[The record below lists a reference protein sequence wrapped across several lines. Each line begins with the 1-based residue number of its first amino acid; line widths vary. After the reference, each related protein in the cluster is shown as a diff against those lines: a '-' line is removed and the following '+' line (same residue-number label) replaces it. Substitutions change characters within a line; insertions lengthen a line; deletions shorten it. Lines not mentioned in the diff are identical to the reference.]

1 MHKIYRILGKRGR
14 ITIPFEIRQRI
25 GVRYNDVLSFTEL
38 DDSSVVV
45 RKEKI
50 CDNCNE
56 LAEEF
61 EENYALEDFLDS
73 LSEEEQRAAL
83 IHLSLLWAEKQRIS

>member
-1 MHKIYRILGKRGR
+1 MLKIYRALGKKGR

-25 GVRYNDVLSFTEL
+25 GFRYNDVLSFTQQ
-38 DDSSVVV
+38 DDGSVVV
-45 RKEKI
+45 RREKL

-61 EENYALEDFLDS
+61 EENYALEDFHNS
-73 LSEEEQRAAL
+73 LSEEEQRNAL
-83 IHLSLLWAEKQRIS
+83 LHLSLLWAEKFK